1 MLNTRDSWT
10 SCCAFVAPSFP
21 IPGRANFLSYRPS
34 VEVGCP
40 IKCLSV
46 KAPRAVIHTPH
57 NDDFSYSVCPLSLDS
72 NSFTIQPKKD
82 NDRDESAQ
90 FESSVPPPSGG
101 SYGSSGGRDR
111 NEGDGSDNPGRD
123 DILKTFGKTDA
134 DISADLR
141 TLSPTQ
147 LASYLQA
154 TKSGI
159 GAWLA
164 RSWPGWRR
172 RVAADPEFPF
182 KVLMEETMG
191 LGLAAS
197 GMIAA
202 RGKKIL
208 SEIDLAFCDIAVGG
222 TLNFIL
228 VYLLAPAIGARAS
241 TLSNLPS
248 NLFVKGNYP
257 LYSRVIGFLYKG
269 ILFSVC
275 GFAGSVVGSTLSQSL
290 IATRRAVASI
300 RNPDQQLPEKALPNI
315 FINSAAWA
323 GFMFISSNPRYQ
335 TVAGVERLLFGV
347 APDSVAKVSCGLL
360 RTANNVLGGAHWVW
374 WAKAIGLQKSNEPL
388 VE

>member
-1 MLNTRDSWT
+1 MIHGTDS
-10 SCCAFVAPSFP
+10 
-21 IPGRANFLSYRPS
+21 
-34 VEVGCP
+34 
-40 IKCLSV
+40 
-46 KAPRAVIHTPH
+46 
-57 NDDFSYSVCPLSLDS
+57 DDISYSACPLSLDS
-72 NSFTIQPKKD
+72 SFFIRQSKD
-82 NDRDESAQ
+82 NNYQEESSQ
-90 FESSVPPPSGG
+90 FESSIPPSGGG

-111 NEGDGSDNPGRD
+111 NEDGDSDNSNRD
-123 DILKTFGKTDA
+123 DVLKSFGKTDA
-134 DISADLR
+134 DIPTDLR
-141 TLSPTQ
+141 ILSPTQ
-147 LASYLQA
+147 LDSYLRA
-154 TKSGI
+154 TKSGF

-182 KVLMEETMG
+182 KVLMEETVG

-228 VYLLAPAIGARAS
+228 VYLLAPTIGARAS
-241 TLSNLPS
+241 SLSNLPA
-248 NLFVKGNYP
+248 NLFVKGSYP
-257 LYSRVIGFLYKG
+257 LHSRIVGFLYKG
-269 ILFSVC
+269 TLFSIC

-290 IATRRAVASI
+290 IAARRAITAI
-300 RNPDQQLPEKALPNI
+300 RHPDQQLPEKVLPNV

-335 TVAGVERLLFGV
+335 TVAGIERFLFSV

-374 WAKAIGLQKSNEPL
+374 WAKAIGLQKSDESL
-388 VE
+388 D